1 MVLKKSISFLLIVM
15 SWFVVSQI
23 IQAHA
28 ESIDETAVKVIEPKK
43 NYQGFYSIDPETFDY
58 LYTFKQTDSKHFAN
72 FIDGLI
78 EHDAYGNLMSNYMN

>member
-43 NYQGFYSIDPETFDY
+43 IIKD
-58 LYTFKQTDSKHFAN
+58 
-72 FIDGLI
+72 FIR
-78 EHDAYGNLMSNYMN
+78 

>member
-58 LYTFKQTDSKHFAN
+58 YIRSSKQTPSTLP
-72 FIDGLI
+72 IL
-78 EHDAYGNLMSNYMN
+78 LMD